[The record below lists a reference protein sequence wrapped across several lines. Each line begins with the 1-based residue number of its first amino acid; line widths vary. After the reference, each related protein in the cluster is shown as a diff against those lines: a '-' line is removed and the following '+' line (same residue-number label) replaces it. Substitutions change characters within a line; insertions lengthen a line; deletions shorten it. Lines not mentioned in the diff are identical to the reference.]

1 MKQKIEIEVDVPDGY
16 ELIGFGHPQVGE
28 YGLDID
34 DYKPY
39 GPFNKY
45 DINPICSTF
54 DNTIRL
60 KKKQE
65 YKWPDFIKSGSY
77 LAMNKSGYWN
87 LYIAFSPEAY
97 MPYLNGY
104 GWCAD
109 GRYVI
114 PTLHFNMSNP
124 EAPPDWT
131 KSLIRKP

>member
-60 KKKQE
+60 KKKPQ
-65 YKWPDFIKSGSY
+65 YKWPDFIKSGTY
-77 LAMNKSGYWN
+77 LCMNQSGEWWISTCLPSLTYCGWTTD
-87 LYIAFSPEAY
+87 FGY
-97 MPYLNGY
+97 MIKTIN
-104 GWCAD
+104 
-109 GRYVI
+109 
-114 PTLHFNMSNP
+114 FNMSNP
-124 EAPPDWT
+124 ETPSDWT